1 MQITQLYIDGQ
12 RVDMFDDV
20 GVTITDT
27 IKDVRDISKVF
38 TEYSQTFS
46 LPASKT
52 NNKIFK
58 HFYNNDI
65 QNGFDARI
73 RVPANIELNSIP
85 FRNGYIKL
93 EGVDLKNN
101 TAHTYRITFF
111 GNTISLKNFLGDDLL
126 SSLSWLDNFSRKPNG
141 DNLKTTQGDIKE
153 YLTTSIT
160 KSVDSVDYVA
170 PIQVPLITHTQR
182 LFYNSHSSAN
192 EDDNIAY
199 TNGNVHGVK
208 YNELKYA
215 IKLSIIIKAI
225 EEKYGLT
232 FSDDFFKGGDSS
244 FDNLYMWLHR
254 SKGKVTSGEQL
265 KTSIY
270 TVNDFSDYS
279 LYNGSFME
287 DSVLTLNDGY
297 YFNNQVLKL
306 SLITTTTNVD
316 YSVTVFRDGVSVYS
330 ASGLTGSTTN
340 VSIPVSNNSSYTIQ
354 ISSAQSIT
362 FDRADWSYTY
372 YDSDI
377 DSFVW
382 ETYTSSSFNILV
394 SIDFNITQQ
403 IPKMKVLDFLTS
415 LFKMFNLVAYVQ
427 GSEMVVKTLD
437 DFYDNPSADS
447 PYDITKY
454 VDVNSSQVNSA
465 LPFREVVYTYK
476 GLGTFLAKQHEQ
488 LFNKDWG
495 KEEYKGSDGLIL
507 SEGIFKSEI
516 PFEHMKF
523 ERLIDLNTSELT
535 YVQWGFCVD
544 DNQDSY
550 IGNPLIFYMNLE
562 VLPQG
567 KPISFVDEV
576 NDSNVAIDHV
586 SITSYYVPSNSD
598 FKATQVEDRQSINFS
613 AEKDEWDLVTTRE
626 SLFNSYHRNYISNV
640 FNESNRLKKISAYLP
655 LRILY
660 KYTLADRFV
669 YLGKSYKINS
679 IETDFYTG
687 KSDIELINDYVNI
700 PIDYEAPTAPSNL
713 TDTSKTSST
722 ITIQW
727 TASTD
732 NIGVVGYNIELNQGE
747 QIISIGNVTSY
758 QITGLNGLTTY
769 RIALSAFDASGNES
783 DISNVIDVE
792 TPQG

>member
-1 MQITQLYIDGQ
+1 MQIAQLYIEGQ

-20 GVTITDT
+20 SVTITDT

-93 EGVDLKNN
+93 EGVDLKND

-111 GNTISLKNFLGDDLL
+111 GNTISLKNLLGDDLL
-126 SSLSWLDNFSRKPNG
+126 SSLSWLDNFSKKPNG
-141 DNLKTTQGDIKE
+141 INLKVDKDDIE
-153 YLTTSIT
+153 DYLTTSIN
-160 KSVDSVDYVA
+160 KSVDGVTYNN

-199 TNGNVHGVK
+199 ANGNVHGVK
-208 YNELKYA
+208 FNELKYA
-215 IKLSIIIKAI
+215 LKLSIIIKAI
-225 EEKYGLT
+225 EEKYGLN
-232 FSDDFFKGGDSS
+232 FSNDFFKGGDSS

-265 KTSIY
+265 ETSIY
-270 TVNDFSDYS
+270 TVNDFSNYS

-306 SLITTTTNVD
+306 SLITTNTTAT
-316 YSVTVFRDGVSVYS
+316 YSVIVFRDGVPVYS
-330 ASGLTGSTTN
+330 ASGLTGSITN

-354 ISSAQSIT
+354 VSSAETIT
-362 FDRADWSYTY
+362 FQRADWSYTY
-372 YDSDI
+372 YDSEED
-377 DSFVW
+377 FVW
-382 ETYTSSSFNILV
+382 ETYTSSSFNITT

-415 LFKMFNLVAYVQ
+415 LFKMFNLVAYVE

-476 GLGTFLAKQHEQ
+476 GLGTFLAKQHKQ
-488 LFNKDWG
+488 LFNEDWG
-495 KEEYKGSDGLIL
+495 TEEYKGSDGLIL

-535 YVQWGFCVD
+535 DVQWGFCVD
-544 DNQDSY
+544 DNKDSY
-550 IGNPLIFYMNLE
+550 IGNPLIFYMTRK

-576 NDSNVAIDHV
+576 NDSNVATDHV

-598 FKATQVEDRQSINFS
+598 FEATQVEDRQSINFS

-640 FNESNRLKKISAYLP
+640 FDESNRLKKISAYLP

-669 YLGKSYKINS
+669 YSGKSYKINS

-687 KSDIELINDYVNI
+687 KSEIELINDYVNI

-713 TDTSKTSST
+713 IDIAKTETT

-732 NIGVVGYNIELNQGE
+732 NIGVVGYNIDLNQGE
-747 QIISIGNVTSY
+747 QIITIPNVTSY

-783 DISNVIDVE
+783 NISNVIDVE
-792 TPQG
+792 TTQG

>member
-1 MQITQLYIDGQ
+1 MQIAQLYIEGQ

-20 GVTITDT
+20 SVSITDT
-27 IKDVRDISKVF
+27 IKNVRDVSKVF

-65 QNGFDARI
+65 QDGFDARI

-85 FRNGYIKL
+85 FKRGYIKL
-93 EGVDLKNN
+93 EGVDLKSN
-101 TAHTYRITFF
+101 TANTYRITFF
-111 GNTISLKNFLGDDLL
+111 GNTISLKNLLGDDLL
-126 SSLSWLDNFSRKPNG
+126 SSLSWLDNFSKKPNG
-141 DNLKTTQGDIKE
+141 DNLKILESDIKE

-192 EDDNIAY
+192 EDENIAY

-215 IKLSIIIKAI
+215 LKLSIIIKAI
-225 EEKYGLT
+225 EEKYGLN

-265 KTSIY
+265 ETSIY
-270 TVNDFSDYS
+270 TVNDFSDYI

-287 DSVLTLNDGY
+287 NSVLTLYDGY
-297 YFNNQVLKL
+297 YYNNQVLKL
-306 SLITTTTNVD
+306 SLITANTTVD
-316 YSVTVFRDGVSVYS
+316 YSVIVFRDGVPVYS
-330 ASGLTGSTTN
+330 ASGLNGSTTN

-354 ISSAQSIT
+354 VSSAETIT
-362 FDRADWSYTY
+362 FQRADWSYTY
-372 YDSDI
+372 YDDEEDFI
-377 DSFVW
+377 W
-382 ETYTSSSFNILV
+382 ETYTSSSFSITT
-394 SIDFNITQQ
+394 SIDFNIAQQ

-415 LFKMFNLVAYVQ
+415 LFKMFNLVAYVE
-427 GSEMVVKTLD
+427 GSEMVIKTLD
-437 DFYDNPSADS
+437 DYYDNPSAYS

-454 VDVNSSQVNSA
+454 VDVNSSQINSV
-465 LPFREVVYTYK
+465 LPFREVVYSYK

-488 LFNKDWG
+488 LFNEDWG
-495 KEEYKGSDGLIL
+495 TEEYKGSDGLIL

-535 YVQWGFCVD
+535 DVQWGFCVD
-544 DNQDSY
+544 DNKDSY
-550 IGNPLIFYMNLE
+550 IGNPLIFYMTRK

-576 NDSNVAIDHV
+576 NDSNEAIDHV

-598 FKATQVEDRQSINFS
+598 FEATQVEDRQSINFS
-613 AEKDEWDLVTTRE
+613 AEKDEWDLVTKRE
-626 SLFNSYHRNYISNV
+626 SLFNRYHKNYISNV

-669 YLGKSYKINS
+669 YSGKSYKINS

-687 KSDIELINDYVNI
+687 KSDIELINDYVDI

-713 TDTSKTSST
+713 IDIAKTSST

-732 NIGVVGYNIELNQGE
+732 NIGVVGYNIELNQGS
-747 QIISIGNVTSY
+747 QIISVGNVTSY
-758 QITGLNGLTTY
+758 QITGLNAFTTY

-783 DISNVIDVE
+783 GISNVIDVE
-792 TPQG
+792 TTQ